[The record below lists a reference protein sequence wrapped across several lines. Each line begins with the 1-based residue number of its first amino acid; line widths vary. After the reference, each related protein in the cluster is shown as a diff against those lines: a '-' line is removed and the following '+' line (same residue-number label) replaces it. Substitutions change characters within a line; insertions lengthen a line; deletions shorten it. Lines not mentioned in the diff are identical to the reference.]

1 MPRQP
6 RSHPHPPRGGYRPC
20 CTMALGLGGD
30 SFPLRHG
37 WCLFPQ
43 PHPFPQWGI
52 SRDKPAPSPCFQV
65 RNAKPRQP
73 RGRSSLDLMPPAGLT
88 PCWVLFVSLLP
99 RGHPLSQT
107 GVEGESQAWEDAP
120 RKGGCARLPCFTQN
134 MAVEESGSLAC
145 ALSPGWPLRLSTA
158 PAPDNPTEDN

>member
-1 MPRQP
+1 
-6 RSHPHPPRGGYRPC
+6 
-20 CTMALGLGGD
+20 
-30 SFPLRHG
+30 
-37 WCLFPQ
+37 
-43 PHPFPQWGI
+43 
-52 SRDKPAPSPCFQV
+52 
-65 RNAKPRQP
+65 
-73 RGRSSLDLMPPAGLT
+73 MPPAGLT